1 MCWPKTDFDMKKPL
15 NVIQGHSFCNQLP
28 ADKG

>member
-1 MCWPKTDFDMKKPL
+1 MIQEVLAENGFWHEIAT
-15 NVIQGHSFCNQLP
+15 QGHSFCNQLP